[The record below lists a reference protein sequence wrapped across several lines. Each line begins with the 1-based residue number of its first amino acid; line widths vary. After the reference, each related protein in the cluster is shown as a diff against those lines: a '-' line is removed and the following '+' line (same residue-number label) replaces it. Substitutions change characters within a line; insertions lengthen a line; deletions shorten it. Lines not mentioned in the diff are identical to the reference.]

1 MCGRHRWGLS
11 LRLCL
16 YVCRLQVSAIEVSR
30 LGVGTQVYVYV
41 LLFIREMLH
50 TTLHDFA
57 LGDG

>member
-1 MCGRHRWGLS
+1 M
-11 LRLCL
+11 
-16 YVCRLQVSAIEVSR
+16 YVGYGFAEVSR

-50 TTLHDFA
+50 TTAHNFA